1 MTSHASKGSPIDPFA
16 SPKPV
21 YIFHGEDDIKK
32 DELINKIKQNVVDPD
47 FTDFDFESL
56 DASIVSPDDILAAAN
71 LAPFGSKRRMVLV
84 IGAEIYRNREKSS
97 DADTLADGISRLN
110 GAGCLVLRVGSS
122 EEDASRQQTVLTKR
136 IDQATAKVGEI
147 VSCNAMKQEE
157 LIDWMREYVSKA
169 GKNLDSQAAMRLYEF
184 ASKDRQTL
192 RNELEKIICFVGN
205 GRKINIEDVNT
216 VCGNNPEDVIFK
228 LVDAVTS
235 KDAGRTLSLY
245 QELTKYDT
253 KSYAVMGRLLAML
266 NRQFKL
272 LSQAYE
278 LNAMNLQLNN
288 PDSIPEAIRNS
299 LPSDANLLRI
309 KWKVRDYARMAKL
322 WNREEIANAFDLL
335 LNCDLANK
343 GEEIG
348 CEDPQINMQLTLL
361 QLSLNKS
368 TNYR

>member
-1 MTSHASKGSPIDPFA
+1 MKPHASKDSPKDIYE

-47 FTDFDFESL
+47 FADFDFESL
-56 DASIVSPDDILAAAN
+56 DASMISPDDILSAAN

-84 IGAEIYRNREKSS
+84 IGAEIYRKREKTSV
-97 DADTLADGISRLN
+97 AETLADGISKLS

-122 EEDASRQQTVLTKR
+122 EDDTSRQQTVLTKK
-136 IDQATAKVGEI
+136 IDQATVKVGEI
-147 VSCNAMKQEE
+147 VSCNSMKQEE
-157 LIDWMREYVSKA
+157 LIGWMRQYVSEA
-169 GKNLDSQAAMRLYEF
+169 GKNLDSQAAMRLYQ
-184 ASKDRQTL
+184 SIGNNRQAL
-192 RNELEKIICFVGN
+192 RNELEKIICFVGD
-205 GRKINIEDVNT
+205 GKKIVIDDVNT
-216 VCGNNPEDVIFK
+216 VCSNNPEDVIFK

-245 QELTKYDT
+245 QELMKYDT
-253 KSYAVMGRLLAML
+253 KSYAVIGRLIAML

-278 LNAMNLQLNN
+278 LNAMHMQLNN

-322 WNREEIANAFDLL
+322 WTREEIANAFNLL

-348 CEDPQINMQLTLL
+348 FEDPQMNMQLTLL
-361 QLSLNKS
+361 QLSRNKS